1 MVFGTVKQ
9 NIALLSAANLL
20 IGLIEFVFN
29 LYLSRIL
36 GAEGLGLLSLV
47 APVNALFL
55 SFMTEGIVV
64 TMSKLSAKYRHFHDY
79 GSMDSTV
86 KTATFASFLWA
97 LCLAFIVC
105 LTAKPIA
112 TFFLGDENLAFP
124 ILAVCPLMLLMSVS
138 NIVKGH
144 FLGLAKIKVPA
155 AINISEKL
163 LRFPILYFLIR
174 FLLNKTD
181 FPTVTLVY
189 LCYAIG
195 EMQSVLFLFIYYRK
209 TRIPAPPEKLNPK
222 RIKELLLPLAAGAVP
237 ICLTQCL
244 LESVN
249 AFSSVIVKLRLTAI
263 GYTSAEALGLLGKYS
278 GMVFPLMT
286 YPMILVGAA
295 CSIVVPKISTMI
307 SAKKDRY
314 ADRLIFRALA
324 LAFGIG
330 IVTMVLFL
338 SLIHI

>member
-97 LCLAFIVC
+97 LCLSPSSYVLPQNPSPPSFWETKT
-105 LTAKPIA
+105 LP
-112 TFFLGDENLAFP
+112 FP

-144 FLGLAKIKVPA
+144 FLGLAKSK
-155 AINISEKL
+155 
-163 LRFPILYFLIR
+163 Y
-174 FLLNKTD
+174 
-181 FPTVTLVY
+181 
-189 LCYAIG
+189 
-195 EMQSVLFLFIYYRK
+195 Q
-209 TRIPAPPEKLNPK
+209 PP
-222 RIKELLLPLAAGAVP
+222 
-237 ICLTQCL
+237 
-244 LESVN
+244 S
-249 AFSSVIVKLRLTAI
+249 
-263 GYTSAEALGLLGKYS
+263 TSAKNFCA
-278 GMVFPLMT
+278 FRFCTFNPL
-286 YPMILVGAA
+286 P
-295 CSIVVPKISTMI
+295 
-307 SAKKDRY
+307 
-314 ADRLIFRALA
+314 FE
-324 LAFGIG
+324 
-330 IVTMVLFL
+330 
-338 SLIHI
+338 